1 MLYAVK
7 CILISRLIN
16 DDDDDD
22 DDGTYYYFY
31 FLFEGGGVGTIF
43 GCAQRAGREAEGK
56 LYLQKRVFLSCSFA
70 FFSAGNIP
78 SDRIL
83 TEEDWAVDEVS
94 STYEKSKRRAE
105 KTAWELVKNLP
116 GEQQE
121 TFSLLTSSLIF
132 S

>member
-1 MLYAVK
+1 MLYSVK
-7 CILISRLIN
+7 FMLISRVI

-22 DDGTYYYFY
+22 DAYYYFY

-43 GCAQRAGREAEGK
+43 GCAKGAGKEAEGK

-78 SDRIL
+78 SDRVL
-83 TEEDWAVDEVS
+83 TEEDWAVDEGIS
-94 STYEKSKRRAE
+94 PYEKSKRRAE

-121 TFSLLTSSLIF
+121 TFSLLTSSLVF